1 MSNTGINEKVE
12 LNELTGVSVAQMRKN
27 FSKPNTSTTNNV
39 PMPNRISARIP
50 SSAVTRDGELRF
62 QSLSYQHIL

>member
-50 SSAVTRDGELRF
+50 TSAITRDGKIYL
-62 QSLSYQHIL
+62 QY

>member
-1 MSNTGINEKVE
+1 MSNTGVNEKVE

-27 FSKPNTSTTNNV
+27 FTKPNTSTNNV

-50 SSAVTRDGELRF
+50 TSAITRDGKIYL
-62 QSLSYQHIL
+62 QY